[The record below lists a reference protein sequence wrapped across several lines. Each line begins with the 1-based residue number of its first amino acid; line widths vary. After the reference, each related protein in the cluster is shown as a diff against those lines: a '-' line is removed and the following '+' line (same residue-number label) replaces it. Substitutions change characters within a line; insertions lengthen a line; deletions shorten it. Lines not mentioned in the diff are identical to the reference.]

1 MWHVVI
7 DFKDCTLT
15 FNTGFHAK
23 AVDDQV
29 SLHRELTFRHWKQ
42 VFRVALI
49 IVLMAIMGTASFMVY
64 WLLMQWVEAALAAS
78 IPPGIYLWV
87 YF

>member
-15 FNTGFHAK
+15 FNTGFHTK

-29 SLHRELTFRHWKQ
+29 SLHRELTFGH
-42 VFRVALI
+42 
-49 IVLMAIMGTASFMVY
+49 
-64 WLLMQWVEAALAAS
+64 
-78 IPPGIYLWV
+78 
-87 YF
+87 